1 MHAEPRTVRSYDG
14 SLIACRDTGG
24 QGPPV
29 VLLPGWACDQ
39 GVWTGTVEP
48 LAAHGL
54 RVVTL
59 DFAGFGL
66 STAARRVWAI
76 ENFARDVRAVLEGLA
91 LPAAT
96 LVGHSMG
103 GAVALEAAYLCPGR
117 VAGVVGCDSFT
128 YAAFY
133 DRVDERQVDDL
144 MAPLRADYASSVREL
159 IGAYLL
165 PDGDPAVAV
174 AVKDM
179 MGRADPET
187 AVPAMEDFLRWDI
200 GPSLARCPVPVG
212 TVNARHF
219 LEPAAEARFRTVM
232 TIRTLDGV
240 GHFPMLEKPAA
251 LAAAIA
257 ALTLRAAAERG

>member
-1 MHAEPRTVRSYDG
+1 MHAEARTFRSYDG
-14 SLIACRDTGG
+14 SLIACRDAGG
-24 QGPPV
+24 HGRPV

-39 GVWTGTVEP
+39 SVWTRTIEP
-48 LAAHGL
+48 LLAHGL

-76 ENFARDVRAVLEGLA
+76 ENFARDVRAVLDGLDLA
-91 LPAAT
+91 DAV

-103 GAVALEAAYLCPGR
+103 GAVALEAAYLCPTR

-133 DRVDERQVDDL
+133 DRIDERRVDEL
-144 MAPLRADYASSVREL
+144 LAPLRTDFAPTVRDL

-165 PDGDPAVAV
+165 PDGDPAVAL

-179 MGRADPET
+179 MAGADPLA

-219 LEPAAEARFRTVM
+219 LEPAAEARFGTAM

-240 GHFPMLEKPAA
+240 GHFLMLEKPAA
-251 LAAAIA
+251 LAAEVA
-257 ALTLRAAAERG
+257 ALMGPAAAG

>member
-14 SLIACRDTGG
+14 SLIAGRDTGG
-24 QGPPV
+24 RGPPV

-39 GVWTGTVEP
+39 SVWISTIEP
-48 LAAHGL
+48 LLAHGL

-66 STAARRVWAI
+66 STAAGRVWAI
-76 ENFARDVRAVLEGLA
+76 ENFARDVRAVLEGLE
-91 LPAAT
+91 LEAAV

-133 DRVDERQVDDL
+133 DRVDERRVDDL
-144 MAPLRADYASSVREL
+144 MAPLRADYAAAVREL

-174 AVKDM
+174 AVQDM
-179 MGRADPET
+179 MARADPQA
-187 AVPAMEDFLRWDI
+187 AVPAMEDSCAGISGRA
-200 GPSLARCPVPVG
+200 S
-212 TVNARHF
+212 
-219 LEPAAEARFRTVM
+219 
-232 TIRTLDGV
+232 
-240 GHFPMLEKPAA
+240 
-251 LAAAIA
+251 
-257 ALTLRAAAERG
+257 RAAPCRSARSMPATSSSRPPRHGSGAQ

>member
-39 GVWTGTVEP
+39 SVWTGTVEP

-66 STAARRVWAI
+66 STAAQRVWAI

-144 MAPLRADYASSVREL
+144 MAPLRVDYASSVREL

-165 PDGDPAVAV
+165 PDGDPAVAI

-200 GPSLARCPVPVG
+200 GPSLARCPVPVA

-219 LEPAAEARFRTVM
+219 LEPAAEARFRTAM

-240 GHFPMLEKPAA
+240 GHFPMLEKPAV